1 MYMIDIRK
9 DRYEKSLD
17 HQFEIKIFLVPRKL
31 HDLENR
37 IFLKKHIL
45 LLFVAL

>member
-17 HQFEIKIFLVPRKL
+17 HQFEIKIFLVTRSG
-31 HDLENR
+31 E
-37 IFLKKHIL
+37 
-45 LLFVAL
+45 